1 MGIEEK
7 LREIIHHHLSV
18 VLEYNPFERFDGI
31 SDKESFLEMIGNDP
45 AFAPFFLD
53 NPKYVTARIGG
64 NLIVSLHR
72 KLGDMYEEIFKT
84 LLADKFQIPEE
95 ELSYSL
101 ILNIDGKL
109 QKRSTDGMIKY
120 SSLSKKDKFRL
131 RNFISEDS
139 KGMGFEVR
147 SCYQIGD
154 SKRIQADRD
163 MALALK
169 KEGID
174 PVMLIFCTSSLKSPV
189 KRLAEFWTIFEG
201 ENTFGFIRGLT
212 GFDLY
217 SFLHGEHKMIHNL
230 VGQIFGMM

>member
-18 VLEYNPFERFDGI
+18 VLEYDPFERFDGI
-31 SDKESFLEMIGNDP
+31 CDKESFLEMIGNDP

-53 NPKYVTARIGG
+53 HPKYVTARIGG
-64 NLIVSLHR
+64 NLITSLHR

-84 LLADKFQIPEE
+84 LLADKFQLPEE
-95 ELSYSL
+95 EFSYSL
-101 ILNIDGKL
+101 MLNIDGKS
-109 QKRSTDGMIKY
+109 QKRSTDGLIKY
-120 SSLSKKDKFRL
+120 SSLSRKDKSQLKNIF
-131 RNFISEDS
+131 SQDS
-139 KGMGFEVR
+139 TGMGFEVR

-163 MALALK
+163 MAVALK
-169 KEGID
+169 EKGID

-189 KRLAEFWTIFEG
+189 KRLAKYWTIFEG

-230 VGQIFGMM
+230 VDQIFGMM

>member
-1 MGIEEK
+1 M
-7 LREIIHHHLSV
+7 
-18 VLEYNPFERFDGI
+18 
-31 SDKESFLEMIGNDP
+31 
-45 AFAPFFLD
+45 
-53 NPKYVTARIGG
+53 
-64 NLIVSLHR
+64 HR

-101 ILNIDGKL
+101 MLNIDGKL
-109 QKRSTDGMIKY
+109 QRRSTDGLIKY
-120 SSLSKKDKFRL
+120 SSLSRKDKSRL

-163 MALALK
+163 MAVALK

-189 KRLAEFWTIFEG
+189 KRLRGFWTIFEG
-201 ENTFGFIRGLT
+201 EKTFCFIRELT

-217 SFLHGEHKMIHNL
+217 SFLDGEREMIHNL
-230 VGQIFGMM
+230 VDKIFAMM